1 MSSVKVLALAGSPRE
16 HSFNRRLLRLA
27 VRLLEEKGVEVD
39 HFDVREQKVPM
50 FDPDVEVQ
58 GVPDVV
64 KDLRARV
71 LAADAVLFACP
82 EYNAGMTPL
91 MKSIIDWGSRKDP
104 ETGVENVWQ
113 GKVGAVVSA
122 SPGAFGGARGLIAM
136 RQTLAHVE
144 VFLIPQ
150 FTVVP
155 AAHEAFND
163 DGSLKNERSMAG
175 LVRTLE
181 TLADV
186 TRKLKA

>member
-1 MSSVKVLALAGSPRE
+1 MSSIKVLGVAGSPRE
-16 HSFNRRLLRLA
+16 GSYNRKLLALA
-27 VRLLEEKGVEVD
+27 VRMLRDQGVDVD
-39 HFDVREQKVPM
+39 HFDVHEQSVPM
-50 FDPDVEVQ
+50 FDPDVEAQ
-58 GVPDVV
+58 GVPEVV

-71 LAADAVLFACP
+71 AAADAVLFSCP

-91 MKSIIDWGSRKDP
+91 MKSIIDWCSRKDP
-104 ETGVENVWQ
+104 ETGVENVWK
-113 GKVGAVVSA
+113 GKVGALVSA
-122 SPGAFGGARGLIAM
+122 SPGAFGGARGMIAM

-155 AAHEAFND
+155 AAHKAFGE
-163 DGSLKNERSMAG
+163 DGTLKNERSMAG

-181 TLADV
+181 TLVDV